1 MLISYRHSIHFGQLH
16 LFGLV
21 QSTQV
26 PLSPNWSNLVHFSPI
41 RSIRSIRFTSVYFGP
56 FSVSLDCGRLHVLR
70 VYVFFLRS
78 HALFTGPTST
88 KSGKINFKTRSH
100 STIHTFKNYFATVFS
115 VISFQFSI
123 ISGIQIEPQCT
134 LVNSS
139 CLDNFSPIWSI
150 WSNLVHF
157 VHVGLFCPFGLFQIT
172 SVNCNYKNERIQV
185 WVESIINY
193 LSNINCNYIISFD

>member
-41 RSIRSIRFTSVYFGP
+41 RSIQSIRFTLVYFGP

-115 VISFQFSI
+115 VISFQFST

-150 WSNLVHF
+150 WSI
-157 VHVGLFCPFGLFQIT
+157 QST
-172 SVNCNYKNERIQV
+172 SVNPV
-185 WVESIINY
+185 
-193 LSNINCNYIISFD
+193 